1 MNSLNSILI
10 EGYVVANPE
19 KRKTPRGTT
28 VCDFKI
34 ASSRFYR
41 KDETIEEE
49 RSIFNI
55 EAWAKLAESCAE
67 HCTEGRD
74 VRVVGRLKQ
83 ERWTDSEGKSHERI
97 KVVAE
102 HVEFKPQKE
111 K

>member
-10 EGYVVANPE
+10 EGNVIASPE
-19 KRKTPRGTT
+19 KRETPRGTT

-41 KDETIEEE
+41 QDETIEEE
-49 RSIFNI
+49 KSVFGI
-55 EAWAKLAESCAE
+55 ESWAKLAESCAE
-67 HCTEGRD
+67 HCTEGRG

-83 ERWTDSEGKSHERI
+83 CEDGSI

-102 HVEFKPQKE
+102 HVEFKPVLNK
-111 K
+111 KSS

>member
-10 EGYVVANPE
+10 EGNVIASPE
-19 KRKTPRGTT
+19 KRETPRGTT

-41 KDETIEEE
+41 QDETIEEE
-49 RSIFNI
+49 KSVFGI
-55 EAWAKLAESCAE
+55 ESWAKLAESCAE
-67 HCTEGRD
+67 HCTEGRG

-83 ERWTDSEGKSHERI
+83 CEDGGI

-102 HVEFKPQKE
+102 HVEFKPVLNK
-111 K
+111 KSS

>member
-10 EGYVVANPE
+10 EGNVIASPE
-19 KRKTPRGTT
+19 KRETPRGTT

-41 KDETIEEE
+41 QDETIEEE
-49 RSIFNI
+49 KSVFGI
-55 EAWAKLAESCAE
+55 ESWAKLAESCAE
-67 HCTEGRD
+67 HCTEGRG

-83 ERWTDSEGKSHERI
+83 CEDGSI

-102 HVEFKPQKE
+102 HVEFKPTFNK
-111 K
+111 KSS